1 MLNGA
6 SLFSPHRSSPVHD
19 CPVISGSLD
28 ADVQADILSRLYM
41 LRSDPNAVVRQQA
54 LMVWKSVVEHT
65 PATLKRTLS
74 RFLPSP
80 INSDCSTA
88 PLINA
93 NVLSLPQASSRR

>member
-1 MLNGA
+1 MLALLLPLHRDAKRSLSLRTA
-6 SLFSPHRSSPVHD
+6 SPPPND

-74 RFLPSP
+74 RFLI
-80 INSDCSTA
+80 INQRPT
-88 PLINA
+88 
-93 NVLSLPQASSRR
+93 VTVTHGASHQR